1 MPKTAV
7 IEEMPDTKRRLLD
20 ATLQLMTRQGF
31 TATTV
36 DDVCTE
42 AGLTKG
48 SFFHYFK
55 SKDEIG
61 EAVLDYYCAR
71 QQEMFAGAKFMQ
83 LADPLERLHG
93 FLDFFSENMV
103 GSGKMQG
110 CLMGNLTQ
118 ELALTH
124 PRMRAQC
131 GEKFGKFAGLV
142 GQILSEAKARHAPK
156 ADFDPEGVAVMFV
169 SLLQGSMLLAKAR
182 QDKSLLAD
190 NLAHFRAYLDSL
202 FGRTGRRR
210 VVTAT

>member
-1 MPKTAV
+1 MSKTAV

-36 DDVCTE
+36 DDICAE

-61 EAVLDYYCAR
+61 EGVLDFYCAR
-71 QQEMFAGAKFMQ
+71 QQEQFAGAKFNQ

-93 FLDFFSENMV
+93 FLDFFGENMG
-103 GSGKMQG
+103 GSGKTQG

-124 PRMRAQC
+124 PRMRARC
-131 GEKFGKFAGLV
+131 EEKFGKLTGLV
-142 GQILSEAKARHAPK
+142 GHLVGEAKAKHALK
-156 ADFDPEGVAVMFV
+156 ADFDPEGVAVMFI

-202 FGRTGRRR
+202 FGKSGRR
-210 VVTAT
+210 